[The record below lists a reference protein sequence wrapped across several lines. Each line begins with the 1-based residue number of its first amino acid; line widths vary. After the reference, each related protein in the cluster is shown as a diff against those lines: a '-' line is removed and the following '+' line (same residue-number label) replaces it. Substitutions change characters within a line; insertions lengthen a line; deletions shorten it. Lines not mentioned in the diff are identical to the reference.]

1 MGVLRRL
8 RLKSIWRPR
17 RVRRARAVPD
27 GWPNA
32 AVGLRPGINEVAA
45 SVPIA
50 VPEPSDSVRYPL
62 DFDIGEVADGY
73 HLIARGVSL
82 RGANLTFEWAVV
94 PEPTE
99 EAEVWP
105 EMNYGADVSPRGWNS
120 WRSDCDGFERP
131 VPKARH
137 VWFDFFRTD
146 YDWIVPF
153 YRDGQPDSDYLRN
166 RIARLTL
173 DLKTGEAQ
181 IER

>member
-1 MGVLRRL
+1 
-8 RLKSIWRPR
+8 
-17 RVRRARAVPD
+17 
-27 GWPNA
+27 
-32 AVGLRPGINEVAA
+32 VAA
-45 SVPIA
+45 GVPIA
-50 VPEPSDSVRYPL
+50 VPGSSDSVRYPL

-99 EAEVWP
+99 EAQVWP
-105 EMNYGADVSPRGWNS
+105 EVNYGADVSPRGWNS

-153 YRDGQPDSDYLRN
+153 CRDGQPDSDYLRN